1 MNNLLFLSLFQK
13 RLFWQLRDVM
23 TQVLFWIEARIF
35 GLRYLIK
42 EENFNYQSLS
52 HILSITQKPLFFA
65 AIFAVLLQ
73 YIDPFLY
80 PYYQKAALSIPD
92 DSDYVTFLATVSGIG
107 GVFIG
112 LYYAGISTVSSA
124 IYARVPN
131 NVRDLLAQERVGNV
145 YLRFLSFLTSLGLI
159 LIAFRLINMPRIF
172 LAIPTVTVFA
182 GIGIISFVKLG
193 QRAFY
198 LFDPTKLSHYIFEQ
212 MQHWIGMVKAG
223 GFRWMDK
230 SFQNHAHRQASSI
243 LDTLETLADITEKE
257 PHLNGKPFISLSRN
271 LLQFL
276 THYEYAKRFIPTE
289 SAWYEQR
296 YQHRD
301 WYRTESSQVA
311 MAHHKGTTLQPIE
324 IKNTEWVE
332 DRIILILKRCI
343 EVNLLHERCT
353 DILSLFGYLE
363 AYLKRLGLE
372 GRAERAFALLND
384 LGLVILN
391 HLAAPV
397 DGDPVKTE
405 VLEKIA
411 IAEHFALL
419 PIAVALGYREKIEKF
434 QREDIENRVSSMRW
448 DNDINI
454 YRHNFPAYCL
464 ARLEWFKPRIN
475 FEREVEGKEVTPLWY
490 LTELV
495 CQVEA
500 EQFADNVKA
509 LVLKGANLYK
519 SFTSKAVSNKHPWI
533 AATIISREWEYWH
546 KIRDQIGIWPEKWEN
561 LSGSRRVEGLPW
573 AEINIDTLKEES
585 DNRQKELLKLMSQH
599 NVFLALLSRPEGYP
613 DYAGQFLHTSG
624 EVAFQA
630 LLTNDIDL
638 LKSIFRPYFFGCLLR
653 FDSLRPKLVSKDWR
667 IEQEMKI
674 AAAAL
679 LDVMDISGY
688 ARVLADYHGNESL
701 WNEITTVWNNY
712 FAEGSQHIPVNVLA
726 SAVMLTDSA
735 FEIPHRGILRTSWQ
749 LEIKRKLKDVSRH
762 EEYSRGS
769 FVSHTVVDHGSALVR
784 IFARDHFGG
793 FYDGID
799 IFIEYYLR
807 RFESVKDLDFGR
819 KRRNLQDSIDIEI
832 KRRSEKDDEEGME
845 Q

>member
-1 MNNLLFLSLFQK
+1 M
-13 RLFWQLRDVM
+13 
-23 TQVLFWIEARIF
+23 EARIF
-35 GLRYLIK
+35 GFRYLLK

-52 HILSITQKPLFFA
+52 HVLSITQKPLFFA
-65 AIFAVLLQ
+65 AGFAALLQ
-73 YIDPFLY
+73 YVDPFLY
-80 PYYQKAALSIPD
+80 PYYQKVTLSIPD

-131 NVRDLLAQERVGNV
+131 NVRNLLAQERVGNV

-159 LIAFRLINMPRIF
+159 LIALRLINLPRIF
-172 LAIPTVTVFA
+172 LAIPIVTVFA

-212 MQHWIGMVKAG
+212 MQHWIEMVKAG

-230 SFQNHAHRQASSI
+230 SFQNHAHRQTSSI
-243 LDTLETLADITEKE
+243 LDTLETLADISAKE
-257 PHLNGKPFISLSRN
+257 PHLNGKPFIDLSQN

-276 THYEYAKRFIPTE
+276 IHYEYAKRFIPTE

-301 WYRTESSQVA
+301 WYRTEGSQVA
-311 MAHHKGTTLQPIE
+311 LAHHTGTTLQPIE

-332 DRIILILKRCI
+332 DRVILILKRCI

-372 GRAERAFALLND
+372 GRAGRAYALLND
-384 LGLVILN
+384 LGLIILN

-397 DGDPVKTE
+397 DGDPVKAE

-411 IAEHFALL
+411 IAERFALL
-419 PIAVALGYREKIEKF
+419 PIAVALGYREKIEKL
-434 QREDIENRVSSMRW
+434 QRQDIENRVSSVRW
-448 DNDINI
+448 DNNISI
-454 YRHNFPAYCL
+454 YRRDFPSYCL
-464 ARLEWFKPRIN
+464 ARLEWFNPRIN
-475 FEREVEGKEVTPLWY
+475 FEREVEGKEITPHWY

-500 EQFADNVKA
+500 EQFTENSNA
-509 LVLKGANLYK
+509 LVLKGADFYK
-519 SFTSKAVSNKHPWI
+519 SCISKALSNKHPWI

-546 KIRDQIGIWPEKWEN
+546 KISDQIRIWPAKWDN
-561 LSGSRRVEGLPW
+561 LSSDRRVDGLPW
-573 AEINIDTLKEES
+573 PEINIDALKTES
-585 DNRQKELLKLMSQH
+585 DNRQKELLKLMSQQ
-599 NVFLALLSRPEGYP
+599 NVLLALWARPEGYP
-613 DYAGQFLHTSG
+613 DFSGQFLHTSG

-638 LKSIFRPYFFGCLLR
+638 LKSIFGPYFFGCLLR
-653 FDSLRPKLVSKDWR
+653 FDNLRPKSVSMDWR
-667 IEQEMKI
+667 IEQEIKI

-688 ARVLADYHGNESL
+688 ARVLADYYGNESL
-701 WNEITTVWNNY
+701 WNEITNVWNNY
-712 FAEGSQHIPVNVLA
+712 FAEEQHLPVNVLA
-726 SAVMLTDSA
+726 GAVILTDSA
-735 FEIPHRGILRTSWQ
+735 FEIPHRGVLRTSWQ
-749 LEIKRKLKDVSRH
+749 LEIKQKLNDVPRH
-762 EEYSRGS
+762 EEHYRGS
-769 FVSHTVVDHGSALVR
+769 FVSHTVVDHDSALVR
-784 IFARDHFGG
+784 IFARDHLVG

-799 IFIEYYLR
+799 VFIEYYLR
-807 RFESVKDLDFGR
+807 HFDAVKDIDFGR
-819 KRRNLQDSIDIEI
+819 KRRDLKDSIDREI
-832 KRRSEKDDEEGME
+832 KRKSKKDDKDGVKP
-845 Q
+845 

>member
-1 MNNLLFLSLFQK
+1 MNNRMFLSLFQT
-13 RLFWQLRDVM
+13 RIYWLLRGVM
-23 TQVLFWIEARIF
+23 AQVLFWIEARIF
-35 GLRYLIK
+35 GFRYLLK
-42 EENFNYQSLS
+42 AETFNYLSLS

-65 AIFAVLLQ
+65 AGFAALLQ
-73 YIDPFLY
+73 YIDPYLY
-80 PYYQKAALSIPD
+80 PYFQKVALGIPD
-92 DSDYVTFLATVSGIG
+92 DSDYVTFLATVSSIG

-159 LIAFRLINMPRIF
+159 LISFRLMNMPRIF
-172 LAIPTVTVFA
+172 LAIPIVTVFA

-212 MQHWIGMVKAG
+212 MQHWIEMVKAG

-243 LDTLETLADITEKE
+243 LDTLETLADITAKE
-257 PHLNGKPFISLSRN
+257 PHLNGKPFINLSQS

-276 THYEYAKRFIPTE
+276 IRSEYEKRFIPTE
-289 SAWYEQR
+289 SSWYEQR

-301 WYRTESSQVA
+301 WYRTDGSQVA
-311 MAHHKGTTLQPIE
+311 MAHHTGTTLQPIE

-332 DRIILILKRCI
+332 DRVIFILKRCI
-343 EVNLLHERCT
+343 EVNLLHERYT
-353 DILSLFGYLE
+353 EILGLFGYLE

-372 GRAERAFALLND
+372 GRAEKAFALLND
-384 LGLVILN
+384 LGLIILS

-397 DGDPVKTE
+397 DGDPVKAE

-419 PIAVALGYREKIEKF
+419 PIAVALGYREKIEKL
-434 QREDIENRVSSMRW
+434 QREDIENRVSSIRW
-448 DNDINI
+448 DKDISI

-500 EQFADNVKA
+500 EQFTDNSKA
-509 LVLKGANLYK
+509 LVLKGVDFYK
-519 SFTSKAVSNKHPWI
+519 KCISKALANKHPWI
-533 AATIISREWEYWH
+533 AASIISREWEYWH
-546 KIRDQIGIWPEKWEN
+546 KISDQIRIWPAKWDN
-561 LSGSRRVEGLPW
+561 LSGDRRVDGLPW
-573 AEINIDTLKEES
+573 PGSNIETLKADS
-585 DNRQKELLKLMSQH
+585 DNRQKELLKLMSQQ
-599 NVFLALLSRPEGYP
+599 NVLLALWPRPEGYP
-613 DYAGQFLHTSG
+613 DFSGQFLHTSG
-624 EVAFQA
+624 EVTFKA
-630 LLTNDIDL
+630 LLENDIDT
-638 LKSIFRPYFFGCLLR
+638 LKGVFRPYLYGCLLR
-653 FDSLRPKLVSKDWR
+653 FDSLRPKSASTDWR
-667 IEQEMKI
+667 DQQEFKI
-674 AAAAL
+674 AAAAI

-688 ARVLADYHGNESL
+688 ARLLADYHGNISL
-701 WNEITTVWNNY
+701 WDEIKTIWDDYLAQENETPR
-712 FAEGSQHIPVNVLA
+712 APLLAGSIIF
-726 SAVMLTDSA
+726 TDSA

-749 LEIKRKLKDVSRH
+749 LEIKRRLRDVPRH
-762 EEYSRGS
+762 EEHYRGS
-769 FVSHTVVDHGSALVR
+769 FTSHSVVDHESALVR
-784 IFARDHFGG
+784 IFARGRSMG
-793 FYDGID
+793 FHDGID

-807 RFESVKDLDFGR
+807 HLDSVKDFDFGR
-819 KRRNLQDSIDIEI
+819 KRSDLRNSIDIQI
-832 KRRSEKDDEEGME
+832 RNRSKKDDKEGVE